1 MNCISCLVDIV
12 EFTWTSVNRNMAAIT
27 AAAAAATVTTAVS
40 AAAAA

>member
-27 AAAAAATVTTAVS
+27 AAAATATTAVS